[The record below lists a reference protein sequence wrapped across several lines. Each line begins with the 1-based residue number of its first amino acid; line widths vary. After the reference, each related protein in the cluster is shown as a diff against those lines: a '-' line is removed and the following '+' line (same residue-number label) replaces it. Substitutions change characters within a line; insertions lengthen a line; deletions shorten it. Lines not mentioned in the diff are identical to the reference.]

1 MTAQQQS
8 KARRV
13 LRKTVALSSVIIL
26 GTAAGCTTIPRN
38 TSPQVLRPFEPPQV
52 RIEVPQPRPNVNA
65 DIVLRDFFAAAAHP
79 VDDFQAMRAFMT
91 PELAASWK
99 PHDSARILDGVNLI
113 AQHDEGGS
121 RQSFVARGRS
131 VGQFGTDG
139 AYEPQS
145 GDYEETV
152 EMKLGSDGQWRISSL
167 PDGVVMER
175 QAFLENNVPRNVYFL
190 DPAGNHLVTDRRW
203 LYRGVT
209 DGATNLLTKLK
220 NGPSAPLRPGVTTV
234 LKPNASIAVEAGPVS
249 NSDGRRVEITGLGD
263 VPEELRVMLAAQII
277 WTLDSADFRGPWIL
291 MADGEPLVASH
302 DEPWTKDTDAIQLYD
317 PNHLPADNAPLRTVD
332 RSGIYEIADG
342 HATPVGRG
350 WSASG
355 STAVFSA
362 AVGINPNGSE
372 LIAAVF
378 RSAVDGRTGSYDLGE
393 STLMLGGIQ
402 DQPVPVLT
410 GESLTRPTWSPDAE
424 AVWTVKDGTTVVR
437 LVRQPTSSRIQQ
449 EEVDTSEV
457 NHLLDGGEGTGH
469 SSAGISEF
477 RVDSSGTQVAMIIAG
492 EVYIATIERHDDK
505 PWKLTHPRAL
515 PLPENVSPV
524 SLTWSPNQTVTVG
537 GYSGDTPMW
546 SAFPDGATS
555 SVLPKLNLTPPIPV
569 VTATSSKRYALDA
582 TGVMELISSEG
593 QQQFWRQVPGAHGR
607 MAPVSVE

>member
-1 MTAQQQS
+1 
-8 KARRV
+8 
-13 LRKTVALSSVIIL
+13 
-26 GTAAGCTTIPRN
+26 
-38 TSPQVLRPFEPPQV
+38 
-52 RIEVPQPRPNVNA
+52 
-65 DIVLRDFFAAAAHP
+65 
-79 VDDFQAMRAFMT
+79 
-91 PELAASWK
+91 
-99 PHDSARILDGVNLI
+99 
-113 AQHDEGGS
+113 
-121 RQSFVARGRS
+121 
-131 VGQFGTDG
+131 
-139 AYEPQS
+139 
-145 GDYEETV
+145 
-152 EMKLGSDGQWRISSL
+152 
-167 PDGVVMER
+167 
-175 QAFLENNVPRNVYFL
+175 
-190 DPAGNHLVTDRRW
+190 RW

-249 NSDGRRVEITGLGD
+249 NADGRRVEITGLGD
-263 VPEELRVMLAAQII
+263 VSEELRVMLAAQII

-302 DEPWTKDTDAIQLYD
+302 VEPWTKDTDTIQLYD

-350 WSASG
+350 WTASG

-362 AVGINPNGSE
+362 AVGTNPNGSE

-378 RSAVDGRTGSYDLGE
+378 RSAVDGRAGSYDLGE

-437 LVRQPTSSRIQQ
+437 LVRQSTSSRIQQ
-449 EEVDTSEV
+449 EEVDTSELS
-457 NHLLDGGEGTGH
+457 HLLDGGEGTGRP
-469 SSAGISEF
+469 SAGISEF

-593 QQQFWRQVPGAHGR
+593 QQQFWRQVPGARGR